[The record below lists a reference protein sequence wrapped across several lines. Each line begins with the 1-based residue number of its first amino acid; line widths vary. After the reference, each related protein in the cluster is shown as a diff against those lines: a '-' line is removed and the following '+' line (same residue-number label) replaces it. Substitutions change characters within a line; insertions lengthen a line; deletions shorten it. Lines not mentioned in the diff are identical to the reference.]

1 MRIITLLIFLSL
13 TTQSFSQNNSGEI
26 TASGTAKTKVKPD
39 VAMITFVVE
48 KQDPEESKALKNL
61 NEEVDRLAAI
71 LNKMGFTTSHI
82 RIARYAVSDEEDNNG
97 SKTYVATNSLVLKF
111 PLDNKLI
118 DRVFS
123 AVEEEKLKDLNLDLE
138 TMLSDSL
145 EKAVR
150 AQLMVM
156 AVQNAQVSA
165 GNIAKALGVKLGKV
179 KHASKYGE
187 VYQGDLRMYEMVK
200 FTPPKGMDVAYL
212 HDTSFKDFEVQE
224 VEIEEQINIVYEILQ
239 GTGK

>member
-1 MRIITLLIFLSL
+1 MRLIILLIFLSY
-13 TTQSFSQNNSGEI
+13 TQHSFSQTTQGEI

-39 VAMITFVVE
+39 VAVITFVVE
-48 KQDPEESKALKNL
+48 KQDADESKALKDL
-61 NEEVDRLAAI
+61 NEEVDRLAGL
-71 LNKMGFTTSHI
+71 LNKIGFSTSHI
-82 RIARYAVSDEEDNNG
+82 KIARFAVSDEEDNNG
-97 SKTYVATNSLVLKF
+97 SKTYVATNSLILKF
-111 PLDNKLI
+111 ALDNKII

-123 AVEEEKLKDLNLDLE
+123 AVEEEKLKDLNMDLD
-138 TMLSDSL
+138 TILSDSL
-145 EKAVR
+145 EKAMR
-150 AQLMVM
+150 SQLMIM
-156 AVQNAQVSA
+156 AVQNAQASA